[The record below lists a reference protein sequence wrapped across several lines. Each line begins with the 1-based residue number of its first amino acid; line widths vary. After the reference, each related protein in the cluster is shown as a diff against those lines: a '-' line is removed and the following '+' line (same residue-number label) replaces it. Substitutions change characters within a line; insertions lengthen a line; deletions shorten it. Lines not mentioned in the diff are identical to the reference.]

1 MNADMNSVLKILDV
15 LLLYIVLTSQN
26 TETAVCYGTHN
37 PSLLKEK
44 KIYIY
49 KKSYL
54 LICMVYRPAIFLC
67 LNVVIIWYNSEE
79 TS

>member
-44 KIYIY
+44 KNI
-49 KKSYL
+49 
-54 LICMVYRPAIFLC
+54 
-67 LNVVIIWYNSEE
+67 
-79 TS
+79 

>member
-15 LLLYIVLTSQN
+15 LLLYIVLASQN
-26 TETAVCYGTHN
+26 TDAAVCYCTHN

-44 KIYIY
+44 KYIK
-49 KKSYL
+49 KKSHL
-54 LICMVYRPAIFLC
+54 LICMVYRSAIFLC
-67 LNVVIIWYNSEE
+67 LNVVIIWYNLEE

>member
-15 LLLYIVLTSQN
+15 LLLYIVHTSQN

-44 KIYIY
+44 KNIYI
-49 KKSYL
+49 KKIIFAYL
-54 LICMVYRPAIFLC
+54 YGIQASNLSLSKCCYYMV
-67 LNVVIIWYNSEE
+67 
-79 TS
+79 